1 MMWASRLN
9 IHVLVEVYD
18 VGFTFEYTCISRS
31 YDVGFTFEYTCIS
44 RSV

>member
-1 MMWASRLN
+1 MMWVSRLN

-18 VGFTFEYTCISRS
+18 VGFK
-31 YDVGFTFEYTCIS
+31 FEYTCIS